1 MRVYAEV
8 CLRLTCELIYKT
20 TINLARSVSSSVM
33 ESIFEKILWN
43 LSENVLGAALGNE
56 HGEYIWATEVL
67 TGKYTTRRMG
77 ARLEL

>member
-1 MRVYAEV
+1 
-8 CLRLTCELIYKT
+8 
-20 TINLARSVSSSVM
+20 M